1 MTESTRAAGGGGA
14 VVESYRLVSIDPTRA
29 PSGSTGDDWLLYR
42 IAQGS
47 NMVTG
52 YRRGSHSNVSAE
64 VERILTA
71 LNEPLLPQGR
81 PYRSAGRPTNQSKPP
96 PREDL
101 V

>member
-1 MTESTRAAGGGGA
+1 MTERTTPASAGGA
-14 VVESYRLVSIDPTRA
+14 VVESYRLVSIDPTLA

-42 IAQGS
+42 IARGS

-71 LNEPLLPQGR
+71 LNERLLPKGR
-81 PYRSAGRPTNQSKPP
+81 PYRPAGRPPKNSKPP
-96 PREDL
+96 LPL
-101 V
+101 T